1 MYLRLVLGYNA
12 LEIGLAFLSLT
23 MVVAGV
29 SLRYA
34 SGLIARHGAGLTLL
48 PGLGLVTAGLSMFA
62 HAPVHGRY
70 LPDVLPVMLVL
81 GTGVG
86 LAFPAV
92 MALAMSSATG
102 RDAGLAS
109 GLINTT
115 VQVGGA
121 LGLAVLAAIATSH
134 TDRLRE
140 AGDPRLVALTGGY
153 RLAATIGAGLVLA
166 AIAVTGG
173 SILSTRKDKAVTACQ
188 PSSAPAA
195 GTGRAA
201 ARGRTLPASAVTQSP
216 PDPHGAPASSPG
228 NRAEH
233 STGQVNCGWPAAGP
247 AAGKQGG
254 IIR

>member
-1 MYLRLVLGYNA
+1 MGGGADYAGAALITAALMLGVYAIVGPAAQIGWAAPRTVAFAAAAAAALAAFLAREATANDPLIPLSVFRSPGVLAANLIQALLTAGMFGFFFLGALYLRLVLGYNA
-12 LEIGLAFLSLT
+12 LEIGLAFLPLT
-23 MVVAGV
+23 MVVAAV

-48 PGLGLVTAGLSMFA
+48 PGLGLVIAGLSMFA

-140 AGDPRLVALTGGY
+140 AGDPRIVA
-153 RLAATIGAGLVLA
+153 
-166 AIAVTGG
+166 
-173 SILSTRKDKAVTACQ
+173 
-188 PSSAPAA
+188 
-195 GTGRAA
+195 
-201 ARGRTLPASAVTQSP
+201 
-216 PDPHGAPASSPG
+216 
-228 NRAEH
+228 
-233 STGQVNCGWPAAGP
+233 
-247 AAGKQGG
+247 
-254 IIR
+254 